1 MPSPYFLR
9 TSRKN
14 RNNNF
19 VFCINVGTPEGVPT
33 FMHKFLIHIYVYGE
47 DIRYGL
53 FIDFIVAVRG
63 IIIKNSP
70 NLYSLRVYLY
80 AQDG

>member
-1 MPSPYFLR
+1 MPSPCFLR

-14 RNNNF
+14 RNNNLL
-19 VFCINVGTPEGVPT
+19 FCINVGTPEGVPT
-33 FMHKFLIHIYVYGE
+33 FMHKILIHIFVYGE
-47 DIRYGL
+47 NIRYVL
-53 FIDFIVAVRG
+53 FIDFMVAVRG
-63 IIIKNSP
+63 IVVKNSP